1 MIEYLFGIFWAL
13 SYLFIVYGGFR
24 YKSERLFFMP
34 LISGAL
40 NFAWEIHALRT
51 SGGYWVHIVW
61 LALDCFILFQNLY
74 FLSSIKKRIIYCGSV
89 IALIVLLFFFFKID
103 LFNGMLVSSFA
114 IDIIM
119 ASEYLFVI
127 KRLSPRFL
135 LIIGVFRLFGDL
147 FAWIGN
153 LRSSLFVAIIGAVVL
168 SVNIIYISFAIR
180 ITCNKKR
187 KNKKKKKR
195 K

>member
-1 MIEYLFGIFWAL
+1 MIEYLLGIFWAL
-13 SYLFIVYGGFR
+13 SYILIVYCGFK
-24 YKSERLFFMP
+24 YKSEKLFFMP
-34 LISGAL
+34 LIAGAL

-51 SGGYWVHIVW
+51 SEGYWVHIVW
-61 LALDCFILFQNLY
+61 LALDCFILLQNIY
-74 FLSSIKKRIIYCGSV
+74 FLSSLKKRLIYCSSV
-89 IALIVLLFFFFKID
+89 IALVVLLFFFFKID
-103 LFNGMLVSSFA
+103 SFDGMLVSSFA

-135 LIIGVFRLFGDL
+135 LIIGIFRLLGDL

-153 LRSSLFVAIIGAVVL
+153 MQSSLFVAIIGAVVL
-168 SVNIIYISFAIR
+168 LVNIIYISFAIR

-187 KNKKKKKR
+187 KPQKKTKH
-195 K
+195 